1 MAPFYHCKGRK
12 GRILLL
18 LSMPSYH
25 KTEYIPGVPTNFGKE
40 FNEKSQNFMQY
51 QFDENFDK
59 KSKC

>member
-25 KTEYIPGVPTNFGKE
+25 KTEYIPGVSTNFGKE
-40 FNEKSQNFMQY
+40 KSQDFMHY
-51 QFDENFDK
+51 QFDEKFDK
-59 KSKC
+59 KSKS